1 MSDSPASPIN
11 TTPPKIRFNNAPAI
25 EPNEAQPDSPMEE
38 SPTAPIAGISAA
50 GSAKIKTFEKKDN
63 HEERFLREPDKA
75 SHGATHVR
83 TFHSKLNNESLAYMD
98 EQINDW
104 LAKHPEAE
112 AKFSTTTIGMYS
124 GKMKEPAI
132 ICQVWV

>member
-1 MSDSPASPIN
+1 MSDSPANPAP
-11 TTPPKIRFNNAPAI
+11 PPKIRFNNAPTI
-25 EPNEAQPDSPMEE
+25 EPANGDTPTPSE
-38 SPTAPIAGISAA
+38 SVPAPAPATAGISAA

-63 HEERFLREPDKA
+63 HQERFLREPDKT

-98 EQINDW
+98 EQINNW

-112 AKFSTTTIGMYS
+112 VKFTNSTVGIYS
-124 GKMKEPAI
+124 GKTKELAV

>member
-1 MSDSPASPIN
+1 MPDSPANPAP
-11 TTPPKIRFNNAPAI
+11 PPKIRFNNAPTI
-25 EPNEAQPDSPMEE
+25 EPASEDEPANTE
-38 SPTAPIAGISAA
+38 STQTAPIAGISAA

-75 SHGATHVR
+75 SPGATHVR

-98 EQINDW
+98 EQINNW
-104 LAKHPEAE
+104 LAKHPEVE
-112 AKFSTTTIGMYS
+112 VKFTNSTVGIYS
-124 GKMKEPAI
+124 GKTKELAV